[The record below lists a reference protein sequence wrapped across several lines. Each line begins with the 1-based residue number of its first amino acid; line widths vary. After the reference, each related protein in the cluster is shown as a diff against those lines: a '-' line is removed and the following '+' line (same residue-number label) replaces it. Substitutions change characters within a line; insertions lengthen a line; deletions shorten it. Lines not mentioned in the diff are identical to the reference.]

1 MIEPDI
7 EPLVTP
13 EAVVVV
19 SEPQE
24 GWLKCEALVPYHGMY
39 RNCRKDAEMHRGGRI
54 VCATHGYAHEA
65 KFRPE
70 ENQ

>member
-7 EPLVTP
+7 EPLVPP

-54 VCATHGYAHEA
+54 V
-65 KFRPE
+65 
-70 ENQ
+70 